1 MTIQIP
7 ATAQIQNTWDA
18 LAPRFDEFTTEE
30 WTLPFGERALR
41 RVDLRPGIR
50 FLDVGCGSGALAIPA
65 ARRGADVVAVDLASV
80 MIERLAARALAEGL
94 SNVELHVMDG
104 ASLELPDGTFDVSA
118 SQNGVTLLPDLK
130 AALQEIVRVTKPG
143 GRVLIVAF
151 GALQK
156 AECLRFLL
164 GALRAS
170 VPGFTPL
177 QLDLPP
183 LPFRLADPSRFRRNL
198 ADAGLNDVQVDTVT
212 CEMTFA
218 SAGHFWDVV
227 TSGHPIAVQ
236 LASELTDEQRA
247 EARQVLDG
255 MFRERSGGGR
265 QAVIHTEMNIGIG
278 TK

>member
-1 MTIQIP
+1 MTIQTP
-7 ATAQIQNTWDA
+7 VTAPIRDTWDA
-18 LAPRFDEFTTEE
+18 LAPQFDQFTTEE

-41 RVDLRPGIR
+41 RVDLRPGVR

-65 ARRGADVVAVDLASV
+65 ARRGADVVAIDLAPV

-94 SNVELHVMDG
+94 SNVEGQVMNG
-104 ASLELPDGTFDVSA
+104 EALELPDDTFDVST

-130 AALQEIVRVTKPG
+130 VGMREIVRVTKPG

-156 AECLRFLL
+156 AECLWFLL

-170 VPGFTPL
+170 IPGFTPL
-177 QLDLPP
+177 PMDPPP
-183 LPFRLADPSRFRRNL
+183 LPFRLADPSRFRRDL
-198 ADAGLNDVQVDTVT
+198 ADAGLSKVQVDTVT
-212 CEMTFA
+212 WEMTFA
-218 SAGHFWDVV
+218 SASHFWDVV

-236 LASELTDEQRA
+236 LISDLTDEQRA
-247 EARQVLDG
+247 EAKQVLDG
-255 MFRERSGGGR
+255 MFRERSGGSP
-265 QAVIHTEMNIGIG
+265 QAVIHTDMNIGVG